1 MIRNAAEET
10 DRGVAD
16 ILPSWGAAMLRP
28 YMIVPRRENGMHCGD
43 LARRRRRR
51 DLPWGVVKSSHGY
64 TPPMFFARVGKML
77 RSRGLTWCPKM
88 GMSKCFRLSY
98 LRRHSWDTVVRLI
111 SRS

>member
-51 DLPWGVVKSSHGY
+51 DLP
-64 TPPMFFARVGKML
+64 
-77 RSRGLTWCPKM
+77 
-88 GMSKCFRLSY
+88 
-98 LRRHSWDTVVRLI
+98 
-111 SRS
+111 

>member
-1 MIRNAAEET
+1 VRPFCDGWAKVYYRRKRKKRKEMIRNAAEET

-51 DLPWGVVKSSHGY
+51 DLP
-64 TPPMFFARVGKML
+64 
-77 RSRGLTWCPKM
+77 
-88 GMSKCFRLSY
+88 
-98 LRRHSWDTVVRLI
+98 
-111 SRS
+111 